1 MFNLEQAIAKWRQQM
16 LAAGIKTPV
25 PLEELESHLREDIGQ
40 LTKSGQDEQTAF
52 AAAVQK
58 IGSWHMLRNEFGK
71 VEPARA
77 SRRQYFFLEIIFM
90 AGLLL
95 IPLVTA
101 SQAFC
106 FKDGGFSDMTF
117 GQQTAILAAA
127 VTFSLLA
134 WGMRLGCGSFP
145 RLRTNR
151 LRDAIFVPVL
161 LLVIASMLILPR
173 CDFTDARRAVV
184 SLWVFAPFGILTG
197 WCWGFSAAARKET
210 EPADFSTRR
219 R

>member
-1 MFNLEQAIAKWRQQM
+1 MFNLEQAIVEWRRQM

-25 PLEELESHLREDIGQ
+25 PLEELESHLREEIEW
-40 LTKSGQDEQTAF
+40 LVKSGLDEQTAF

-58 IGSWHMLRNEFGK
+58 IGSGHMLRNEFGK

-77 SRRQYFFLEIIFM
+77 TRRQYFFLEIIFM

-134 WGMRLGCGSFP
+134 WGMRLGFGSSP
-145 RLRTNR
+145 YLRTNR
-151 LRDAIFVPVL
+151 VRDAIFVPVL
-161 LLVIASMLILPR
+161 LLVIAGILILPR
-173 CDFTDARRAVV
+173 CDFTEARRAAV
-184 SLWVFAPFGILTG
+184 SLWVFAPFGILIG
-197 WCWGFSAAARKET
+197 WCWGFSATAQKET
-210 EPADFSTRR
+210 EPTDFSTRR